1 MNYVLLKNVNCKV
14 MFTEAYL
21 ESSKTST
28 MELFAEIVNSL
39 YLLFIFAKCSLV
51 DVQLGSRYA
60 SGSLDTPCKIAPL
73 NSFIS
78 KYLYQNQFEFSF

>member
-28 MELFAEIVNSL
+28 MELFAEIVNSQ
-39 YLLFIFAKCSLV
+39 KPK
-51 DVQLGSRYA
+51 GST
-60 SGSLDTPCKIAPL
+60 G
-73 NSFIS
+73 F
-78 KYLYQNQFEFSF
+78 